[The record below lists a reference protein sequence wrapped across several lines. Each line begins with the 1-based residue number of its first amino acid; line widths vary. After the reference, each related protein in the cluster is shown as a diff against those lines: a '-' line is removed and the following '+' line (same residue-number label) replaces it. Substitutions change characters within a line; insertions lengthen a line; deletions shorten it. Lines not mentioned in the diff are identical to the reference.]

1 MPAEFNFI
9 ADLGNGDLCLDPQLG
24 WALHPAGPWHHARLM
39 HLYTSRLEDPEWEL
53 GRDVEA
59 PVIRQTL
66 VRANRWR
73 RFELRQ
79 KAKSEYEDA
88 LQGAAQGRQRFGLA
102 LRNAFWSIEGNLGLL
117 WLRIR
122 RQPNRL
128 RVSRLKAGLGRR
140 MGAKGRSA

>member
-1 MPAEFNFI
+1 
-9 ADLGNGDLCLDPQLG
+9 
-24 WALHPAGPWHHARLM
+24 M

-66 VRANRWR
+66 VRANRWC